1 MDLPDHIREIE
12 SAAGDASRGLPEDI
26 FLMTT
31 RLTPMINVDLLI
43 KTPEGV
49 LLTWRED
56 RHFVPG
62 WHIPGGIIRFMEKI
76 DTRLDAVAFSELGA
90 TLKKERKL
98 LNIHEFFYP
107 ELSSRN
113 HFISLLYEVE
123 LSSEVTI
130 PRCTNLTAPK
140 HGEYAFFRTAPENL
154 LEPHEIYRKF
164 LEVTE
169 SICNYRKDGYIS

>member
-1 MDLPDHIREIE
+1 MDLLEHIRAIE
-12 SAAGDASRGLPEDI
+12 TAAGDTSKGLPEDI

-31 RLTPMINVDLLI
+31 RLVPMINVDLLI
-43 KTPEGV
+43 KTDEGY

-56 RHFVPG
+56 RHFAPG

-90 TLKKERKL
+90 TLKPEKKL

-123 LSSEVTI
+123 LASQVTI
-130 PRCTNLTAPK
+130 PRCTDLTAPE
-140 HGEYAFFRTAPENL
+140 HGEYAFFSQAPENL
-154 LEPHEIYRKF
+154 LEPHEVYRQF
-164 LEVTE
+164 L
-169 SICNYRKDGYIS
+169 

>member
-1 MDLPDHIREIE
+1 MDLLEHIRAIE
-12 SAAGDASRGLPEDI
+12 TAAGDTSKGLPEDI

-31 RLTPMINVDLLI
+31 RLVPMINVDLLI
-43 KTPEGV
+43 KTNEGY

-56 RHFVPG
+56 RHFAPG

-76 DTRLDAVAFSELGA
+76 ETRLDAVAHSELGA
-90 TLKKERKL
+90 ALKAEKRL

-107 ELSSRN
+107 ELSARN

-123 LSSEVTI
+123 LATAVTI
-130 PRCTNLTAPK
+130 PRCADLSAPE
-140 HGEYAFFRTAPENL
+140 HGEYAIFRTAPENL

-164 LEVTE
+164 LV
-169 SICNYRKDGYIS
+169 

>member
-1 MDLPDHIREIE
+1 MTLNGHIQAVEN
-12 SAAGDASRGLPEDI
+12 AVADASKGLPEEV

-31 RLTPMINVDLLI
+31 RLVPMINVDLLI
-43 KTPEGV
+43 RTPEGV

-56 RHFVPG
+56 KHFVPG

-76 DTRLDAVAFSELGA
+76 ETRLDAVAFSELGA
-90 TLKKERKL
+90 MLKPEKKL

-123 LSSEVTI
+123 LASQVTV
-130 PRCTNLTAPK
+130 PRCTNLAAPR
-140 HGEYAFFRTAPENL
+140 HGEYAFFPKAPENL
-154 LEPHEIYRKF
+154 LEPHEVYRKF
-164 LEVTE
+164 L
-169 SICNYRKDGYIS
+169 

>member
-1 MDLPDHIREIE
+1 MDLLEHIREIE
-12 SAAGDASRGLPEDI
+12 RSAGDASKGLPEDI

-43 KTPEGV
+43 RTGEGV

-76 DTRLDAVAFSELGA
+76 ESRLDAVAHSELGA
-90 TLKKERKL
+90 ALKPEKRL
-98 LNIHEFFYP
+98 CHIHEFFYP
-107 ELSSRN
+107 ELDARN

-123 LSSEVTI
+123 LASGVTI
-130 PRCTNLTAPK
+130 PRCTDLNAPQ
-140 HGEYAFFRTAPENL
+140 HGEYAFFRTAPDNL
-154 LEPHEIYRKF
+154 LEPHEIYRNF
-164 LEVTE
+164 L
-169 SICNYRKDGYIS
+169 

>member
-1 MDLPDHIREIE
+1 MALLDHIREIE
-12 SAAGDASRGLPEDI
+12 NSVEDASKGLPEDI

-43 KTPEGV
+43 KTEEGF

-56 RHFVPG
+56 KHFAPG

-76 DTRLDAVAFSELGA
+76 ETRLDAVALSELGA
-90 TLKKERKL
+90 ALKAEKRL

-123 LSSEVTI
+123 LASEVAI
-130 PRCTNLTAPK
+130 PRCTDLSAPE

-154 LEPHEIYRKF
+154 LEPHEVYRKF
-164 LEVTE
+164 L
-169 SICNYRKDGYIS
+169 

>member
-1 MDLPDHIREIE
+1 MDLLDHIREIAT
-12 SAAGDASRGLPEDI
+12 AAGDASKGLPEDI

-43 KTPEGV
+43 RTPEGV

-56 RHFVPG
+56 KHFVPG

-76 DTRLDAVAFSELGA
+76 ETRLDAVAFSELGA
-90 TLKKERKL
+90 TLKKECKL

-123 LSSEVTI
+123 LASKIAI
-130 PRCTNLTAPK
+130 PRCADLTAPR
-140 HGEYAFFRTAPENL
+140 HGEYAFFHHAPGNL
-154 LEPHEIYRKF
+154 LEPHEVYRKF
-164 LEVTE
+164 L
-169 SICNYRKDGYIS
+169 